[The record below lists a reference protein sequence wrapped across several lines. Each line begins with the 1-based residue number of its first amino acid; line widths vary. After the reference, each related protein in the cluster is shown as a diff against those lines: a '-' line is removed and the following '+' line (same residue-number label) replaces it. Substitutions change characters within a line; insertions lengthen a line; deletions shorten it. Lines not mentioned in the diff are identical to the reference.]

1 MTTILGLLG
10 PAGSGKSLAAKHL
23 VNRYGAK
30 VYTLAAPL
38 KELVG
43 SAFGLSHDQLYGSQ
57 ESKGRVDERYN
68 VSPRWLLQRIGTEGI
83 RKVFGPDFWW
93 EYLLKRV
100 AQDKPRFAVCDDVR
114 FENEA
119 AGLRSAG
126 GRIVKLVNTSLR
138 PQSSHASEN
147 EWMHAPHDFT
157 IPHDGE
163 TIEQLTLQLDKCC
176 LELLRFT
183 PTSML

>member
-1 MTTILGLLG
+1 MTRFLGLLG

-23 VNRYGAK
+23 VDRYGAK

-57 ESKGRVDERYN
+57 ESKERVDERYN
-68 VSPRWLLQRIGTEGI
+68 VSPRWLLQHIGTEGI

-93 EYLLKRV
+93 EYLLKCVQR
-100 AQDKPRFAVCDDVR
+100 DKPTFAVCDDVR
-114 FENEA
+114 FANEA
-119 AGLRSAG
+119 AGLQSAG
-126 GRIVKLVNTSLR
+126 AKIVKLVNDKVKPRSN
-138 PQSSHASEN
+138 HASET
-147 EWMHAPHDFT
+147 EWLNAPHDFT
-157 IPHDGE
+157 IQHDGE